1 MKFLT
6 IQTIFADCKKFPCYP
21 SHMIDHLTL
30 SSANYEKSKNF
41 YQAALAPLGYKLVKE
56 FGSDVAGFGI
66 VDRLDFWLAN
76 DNQKTQPIFHLAF
89 AAETRIQVDEF
100 YRAALAAGGR
110 DNGAPGLREKHGPT
124 YYAAFVYDLDG
135 QNIEAVCRK

>member
-1 MKFLT
+1 MNLQ
-6 IQTIFADCKKFPCYP
+6 IASQRHSDILPP
-21 SHMIDHLTL
+21 MIDHLTL
-30 SSANYEKSKNF
+30 SSANYDVSKKF

-66 VDRLDFWLAN
+66 GDRLDFWLAN
-76 DNQKTQPIFHLAF
+76 DSKKTQPIFHLAF
-89 AAETRIQVDEF
+89 AAETREQVDQF
-100 YRAALAAGGR
+100 YKAALAAGGK

-124 YYAAFVYDLDG
+124 YYAAFVYDPDG